1 MILRPVS
8 TGDKVFEEGGGENYM
23 VFCRSSFI
31 FFFLDRLYI
40 FHLQVLEFCVKLFKG
55 PGPTRVDVTVINKD
69 YVGWYLQCVEI
80 FKVAENSWG

>member
-1 MILRPVS
+1 MIRFLR
-8 TGDKVFEEGGGENYM
+8 KGGGGVKNYM

-55 PGPTRVDVTVINKD
+55 PGPTRVDITVINKD

>member
-1 MILRPVS
+1 M
-8 TGDKVFEEGGGENYM
+8 M
-23 VFCRSSFI
+23 FCRSSF

-40 FHLQVLEFCVKLFKG
+40 FHLQVLEFCVKLFKD
-55 PGPTRVDVTVINKD
+55 PLVWMLTVINKD

>member
-1 MILRPVS
+1 MA
-8 TGDKVFEEGGGENYM
+8 GDKVFEEGGGKNYM
-23 VFCRSSFI
+23 MFCRSSFI
-31 FFFLDRLYI
+31 FFSRPIVHFSFASVGILRET
-40 FHLQVLEFCVKLFKG
+40 VKG

>member
-1 MILRPVS
+1 M
-8 TGDKVFEEGGGENYM
+8 GDKVFEEGGGENYM

-31 FFFLDRLYI
+31 FFFFLDRLYI
-40 FHLQVLEFCVKLFKG
+40 FHLQVSEFYVKLFKG

>member
-1 MILRPVS
+1 MIRFLRK
-8 TGDKVFEEGGGENYM
+8 GRGGGGRITWCF
-23 VFCRSSFI
+23 VAHRLF

>member
-1 MILRPVS
+1 MA
-8 TGDKVFEEGGGENYM
+8 GDKVFEEGGGGRITWC
-23 VFCRSSFI
+23 FAAHRL

-69 YVGWYLQCVEI
+69 YVGWYLQCVEK